1 MINQKSIAVLPFVN
15 MSNDIDN
22 EYFCDGVSEEI
33 INALT
38 KIKGLKVT
46 ARTSSFTFKNKNID
60 VRHIGNQLGVT
71 TVLEG
76 SIRKANNR
84 VRITAQLIDTR
95 DGTHYWSKNFDRE
108 LIDIFKLQDEISLLI
123 ASEIRSNFGHFEIQ
137 DHLVKESTISIQ
149 AYELFLKGRYN
160 QLKWTP
166 ESMHLAI
173 QYYDKAVAIDK
184 NYAKAYYANL
194 QCYGLLS
201 AWGYMTSKQAIE
213 MAINN
218 FLKAKE
224 IDTQMP
230 EYPLSFVGKTFWGEW
245 NFKAAYEYIKQVLAI
260 NPNHID
266 GLEAMAELFI
276 ANGFFKQALV
286 YANKLLELDPLSA
299 NNHYTLAHIYY
310 YQEKYE
316 LALKSIRKAISI
328 RPDLELA
335 NHFYVLCLIGLKD
348 KVLFEEVVEN
358 QKLCKFQRILYK
370 VVNEDF
376 EITENQIKSL
386 DEIEKESTQLLPYQ
400 LYILANSGHKKEAFA
415 LLKKYIEQRRG
426 QIINFRQEPLLK
438 ELHCFSEFNS
448 LHQSNLFI
456 TDLKTQVRAQT
467 DSKVLLNKEEQ
478 AVFKEKLLKYF
489 NEDKPYLDSQ
499 LSLNSVAK
507 HLEIHS
513 NKLSYLINEIM
524 EVNFN
529 EFINQYRLKHFKMI
543 ALNPEFKK
551 ITILGLAYDSGF
563 NSKTVFN
570 TFFKKEIGITPRQWV
585 KSQN

>member
-15 MSNDIDN
+15 MSSDIDN

-201 AWGYMTSKQAIE
+201 AWGYMTSKEAIE

-245 NFKAAYEYIKQVLAI
+245 DFKAAYEYIKQALAI

-489 NEDKPYLDSQ
+489 KEDKPYLDSQ

>member
-15 MSNDIDN
+15 MSSDIDN

-137 DHLVKESTISIQ
+137 EHLVKESTISIQ

-201 AWGYMTSKQAIE
+201 AWGYMTSKEAIE

-245 NFKAAYEYIKQVLAI
+245 DFKTAYEYIKQVLAI

-400 LYILANSGHKKEAFA
+400 LYILANSGHKKEALA

-456 TDLKTQVRAQT
+456 SDLKTQVRAQT

-478 AVFKEKLLKYF
+478 TVFKEKLLKYF
-489 NEDKPYLDSQ
+489 KEDKPYLDSQ

-570 TFFKKEIGITPRQWV
+570 TFFKKEIGVTPRQWV

>member
-46 ARTSSFTFKNKNID
+46 ARTSSFSFKNKNID

-84 VRITAQLIDTR
+84 IRITAQLIDTR

-123 ASEIRSNFGHFEIQ
+123 ANEIRNNFGHFEIQ
-137 DHLVKESTISIQ
+137 DHLVKESTINIE

-173 QYYDKAVAIDK
+173 QYYDKAITLDK

-201 AWGYMTSKQAIE
+201 TWGFMHSEEGMK
-213 MAINN
+213 MAVNN

-224 IDTQMP
+224 IDTQLP

-245 NFKAAYEYIKQVLAI
+245 DFKAAYDYIKQVLTI

-266 GLEAMAELFI
+266 GLEAMAELFT
-276 ANGFFKQALV
+276 ANGFFK
-286 YANKLLELDPLSA
+286 YAVIYAKKLLELDPLSA

-335 NHFYVLCLIGLKD
+335 NHFHVLCLIGLKD

-358 QKLCKFQRILYK
+358 QKLCELQRILYK
-370 VVNEDF
+370 VVNENF
-376 EITENQIKSL
+376 KVTENLIKSWS
-386 DEIEKESTQLLPYQ
+386 DIEKESTQLLPYQ
-400 LYILANSGHKKEAFA
+400 LYILANSEHKKKAFI

-438 ELHCFSEFNS
+438 ELQNFSEFKN

-456 TDLKTQVRAQT
+456 SDLDTQVRVQT
-467 DSKVLLNKEEQ
+467 DSKILLDKEQ
-478 AVFKEKLLKYF
+478 QQVFKNRLLTCF
-489 NEDKPYLDSQ
+489 EEDKPYLDSQ

-507 HLEIHS
+507 HLEIHP

-529 EFINQYRLKHFKMI
+529 EFINQYRLKHFKTI
-543 ALNPEFKK
+543 ALSPEFKK

-570 TFFKKEIGITPRQWV
+570 TFFKKETGITPRQWV

>member
-1 MINQKSIAVLPFVN
+1 
-15 MSNDIDN
+15 MSSDIDN

-137 DHLVKESTISIQ
+137 EHLVKESTISIQ

-201 AWGYMTSKQAIE
+201 AWGYMTSKEAIE

-245 NFKAAYEYIKQVLAI
+245 DFKTAYEYIKQVLAI

-400 LYILANSGHKKEAFA
+400 LYILANSGHKKEALA

-456 TDLKTQVRAQT
+456 SDLKTQVRAQT

-478 AVFKEKLLKYF
+478 TVFKEKLLKYF
-489 NEDKPYLDSQ
+489 KEDKPYLDSQ

-570 TFFKKEIGITPRQWV
+570 TFFKKEIGVTPRQWV

>member
-1 MINQKSIAVLPFVN
+1 
-15 MSNDIDN
+15 MSSDIDN

-201 AWGYMTSKQAIE
+201 AWGYMTSKEAIE

-245 NFKAAYEYIKQVLAI
+245 DFKAAYEYIKQVLAI

-358 QKLCKFQRILYK
+358 QKLCELQRILYK

-376 EITENQIKSL
+376 EITENQIKSWS
-386 DEIEKESTQLLPYQ
+386 DIEKESTQLLPYQ